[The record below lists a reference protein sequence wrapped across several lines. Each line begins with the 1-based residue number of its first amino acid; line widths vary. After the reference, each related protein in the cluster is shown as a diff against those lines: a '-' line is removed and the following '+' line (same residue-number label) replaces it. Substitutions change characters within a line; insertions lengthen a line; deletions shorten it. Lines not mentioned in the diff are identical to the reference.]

1 MTKELFYPQ
10 TVSYHIKVL
19 CFDKESAAKTANS
32 NLTITWPSSFIHF
45 LSLFYFDG
53 ENGF

>member
-1 MTKELFYPQ
+1 MTKKVFYPK
-10 TVSYHIKVL
+10 TFSHFIKVL

-32 NLTITWPSSFIHF
+32 NLTITWPSFIHF